1 MEWLRNISAPWNKT
15 MVEIDYTKKLLQLT
29 LGGWLWVLLDGLDS
43 LFQGS
48 DALLVKVMAE
58 ELQRCCS

>member
-1 MEWLRNISAPWNKT
+1 MEWLQNISAPWNKT

-29 LGGWLWVLLDGLDS
+29 LGGWLWVLLDGPDS

-48 DALLVKVMAE
+48 DALLVNVMAE